1 MASTLTICI
10 NPLSNH
16 CTPIPWSPESATAS
30 LSAAVGRKMC
40 SCFSGLTV
48 LSFKNVELYKYTWSG
63 LKWEVM
69 LNVLGVSLSVLSHFL
84 PPQCMPL
91 IFSPCFILGSDWRR
105 VADYCLVFRGGD
117 SGRSAAV
124 RSFSRLCLT
133 GCETHPEWRRSSVH
147 DGCMVIVHDGLRY
160 ILDENRNNPGPKD
173 ANNLDTY

>member
-10 NPLSNH
+10 NPPSNH

-84 PPQCMPL
+84 PPAVHAAYFL
-91 IFSPCFILGSDWRR
+91 TLLYSR
-105 VADYCLVFRGGD
+105 VGLETRGRLLPRVQGR
-117 SGRSAAV
+117 RSAAV

-147 DGCMVIVHDGLRY
+147 DGCTVIVHGGLRY

>member
-1 MASTLTICI
+1 
-10 NPLSNH
+10 
-16 CTPIPWSPESATAS
+16 
-30 LSAAVGRKMC
+30 
-40 SCFSGLTV
+40 
-48 LSFKNVELYKYTWSG
+48 
-63 LKWEVM
+63 M

-147 DGCMVIVHDGLRY
+147 DGCVVIVHGGLRY
-160 ILDENRNNPGPKD
+160 ILDENRNNPRAKRCKQLGYLLKRCTKHCPLQFQLTCRSWNEPLPSFSKSHFHYY
-173 ANNLDTY
+173 APLIKLGHTLTHRTVTTPVKS